1 MVDTIYSCVE
11 DYLKK
16 SKEFDKVGTQM
27 SPGHFLCYQRELQ
40 LPKLIVGKR
49 YVTTSLLYQ
58 STLQQDCFYIVIPKI
73 NGGMLVNGQK
83 IALSQPLVFT
93 SKQESLIHLPEN
105 ACNLYIIIPTVE
117 LTKYF
122 DEEKIEMFKHIIS
135 QCNIHKKALIQSD
148 SDQKCLSS
156 LIDNLL
162 QENTLLSYQEILDGE
177 ATIMELICN
186 LFTSNLFLPRM
197 NKISNSTKLAIVNRA
212 LNHVHKNSAIT
223 ITSPE
228 LAEIS
233 FCCLRNLEYAFKSV
247 LNISPKQY
255 LIKRRFQLIHSTLK
269 SEGTF
274 PVSEIIKSFGI
285 VNQARFINDYF
296 KFYKEYPQQTRDKRL
311 EKHI

>member
-11 DYLKK
+11 DYLKNA
-16 SKEFDKVGTQM
+16 KEFDIVATQV
-27 SPGHFLCYQRELQ
+27 SAGHFLCYQRELQ
-40 LPKLIVGKR
+40 LPNLIVGKR

-58 STLQQDCFYIVIPKI
+58 TTLQQECFYIVIPKI

-122 DEEKIEMFKHIIS
+122 DEEKIEMVKHIIS
-135 QCNIHKKALIQSD
+135 QCNIHKKALIQSE
-148 SDQKCLSS
+148 SDQKRLSS

-177 ATIMELICN
+177 ATIMELLCN
-186 LFTSNLFLPRM
+186 LLTLNSSLPII

-233 FCCLRNLEYAFKSV
+233 FCCLRNLEYAFKSI

-255 LIKRRFQLIHSTLK
+255 LIKRRFQLINSALK
-269 SEGTF
+269 SEGTL
-274 PVSEIIKSFGI
+274 PVSETIKSFGI
-285 VNQARFINDYF
+285 VNQARFVNDYF
-296 KFYKEYPQQTRDKRL
+296 KFYEEYPQQTREKRL
-311 EKHI
+311 DRSA